1 MGATNCPE
9 TPRQK
14 LIGMMYLVLT
24 ALLALNVSTEIIQSL
39 VIVNESLETTN
50 KNFSAK
56 VEGAYYN
63 FQKQVKAN
71 PEKVKPFF
79 DKAMNV
85 QKFTNE
91 MVAYITNTK
100 WENIS
105 KENRCSIEEAQT
117 TPLGEIKSRD
127 KYDESTS
134 YYFNGSEDGAAGKAG
149 ELRRKIDEYRSKI
162 LGLIDNPKEKS
173 RLDST
178 MGLRTNLAYKDAG
191 GSKQTFEQHFF
202 YHTILAA
209 NVVILNKIIN
219 EVRNV
224 EFDVLAL
231 LYSSISEKDF
241 KFDKI
246 DVAVVPKS
254 IFVTSGQEF
263 EADVFVAA
271 LNTKDAPEIFYGSD
285 VDTISNKIIGAPI
298 SVPASGGVGKL
309 KIAAGGSGPK
319 TYGVVINV
327 KDPITGVSVPYSVKG
342 EYYVIPP
349 AVTISPT
356 KMNVFYIGV
365 PNPVSI
371 GVPGVPNE
379 KVRAGISGSG
389 GSIVKSGKPGE
400 YTVTVSSVG
409 EATVSV
415 SADMNGASRSMGSM
429 KFRVKKVPDPI
440 GYVAGVKSGAIS
452 KSALLANPIVIAKL
466 ENFDFDLNF
475 VVLSFTLSYKFQGDF
490 ISESSAGSRF
500 SSSQINAINK
510 CGKGSKVYIEDIK
523 AKGPDGTIRTLPAV
537 NLKIVN

>member
-1 MGATNCPE
+1 
-9 TPRQK
+9 
-14 LIGMMYLVLT
+14 MYLVLT
-24 ALLALNVSTEIIQSL
+24 ALLALNVSTEIIQSF

-63 FQKQVKAN
+63 FQKQYKAS
-71 PEKVKPFF
+71 PGTVKPFL
-79 DKAMNV
+79 DKAMEV
-85 QKFTNE
+85 KRLTTE
-91 MVAYITNTK
+91 MVDYVNNVK

-105 KENRCSIEEAQT
+105 KENRCSMEEAKT

-134 YYFNGSEDGAAGKAG
+134 YYFNGSEDGSAGKAG
-149 ELRRKIDEYRSKI
+149 ELRNKIDTYRGKMLNI
-162 LGLIDNPKEKS
+162 IDNPKMRS

-178 MGLRTNLAYKDAG
+178 IGLKTNLSYVDAG
-191 GSKQTFEQHFF
+191 GSKQNFERHYF

-219 EVRNV
+219 EIRNA
-224 EFDVLAL
+224 EFDELAL

-246 DVAVVPKS
+246 DVAVVPKT
-254 IFVTSGQEF
+254 IYVTSGQDF

-271 LNTKDAPEIFYGSD
+271 LNTKDAPEIFYGAD
-285 VDTISNKIIGAPI
+285 ADTLTDKIIGQSI
-298 SVPASGGVGKL
+298 TVPAAGGVGKL
-309 KIAAGGSGPK
+309 KIPASGSGMK
-319 TYGVVINV
+319 TWGVVINV
-327 KDPITGVSVPYSVKG
+327 KDPITGVNQPYSKKG
-342 EYYVIPP
+342 EYFVIPP

-379 KVRAGISGSG
+379 KVRAGINGSG

-409 EATVSV
+409 EATVNV
-415 SADMNGASRSMGSM
+415 SADMNGSSRSMGSM

-440 GYVAGVKSGAIS
+440 GVVAGVKSGAIS

-500 SSSQINAINK
+500 SSTQINAINK

>member
-14 LIGMMYLVLT
+14 MIGMMYLVLT
-24 ALLALNVSTEIIQSL
+24 ALLALNVSTEIIQSF

-63 FQKQVKAN
+63 FQKQLKAN

-79 DKAMNV
+79 DKAMTV
-85 QKFTNE
+85 QKLTND
-91 MVAYITNTK
+91 MVGYIQNVK

-105 KENRCSIEEAQT
+105 KENRCSMEEAKT

-134 YYFNGSEDGAAGKAG
+134 YYFNGSEDGSAGKAG
-149 ELRRKIDEYRSKI
+149 ELRKKIDEYRAKI
-162 LGLIDNPKEKS
+162 LALIDDPKMRA

-178 MGLRTNLAYKDAG
+178 MGLKTDLTYTDAG
-191 GSKQTFEQHFF
+191 GSKQNFEQHFF

-246 DVAVVPKS
+246 SVAVVPKS
-254 IFVTSGQEF
+254 LFVTSGQEF

-271 LNTKDAPEIFYGSD
+271 LNTKDAPEIYYGAD
-285 VDTISNKIIGAPI
+285 ADTINNKIIGQATA
-298 SVPASGGVGKL
+298 VPAAGGVGKL
-309 KIAAGGSGPK
+309 KIGAGGSGPK

-327 KDPITGVSVPYSVKG
+327 KDPTTGINVPYSVKG

-365 PNPVSI
+365 DNPVSI
-371 GVPGVPNE
+371 GVPGVPSE
-379 KVRAGISGSG
+379 KVRASISGAG
-389 GSIVKSGKPGE
+389 ASIVKSGKTGE
-400 YTVTVSSVG
+400 YIVKVSAIGEANVTVS
-409 EATVSV
+409 
-415 SADMNGASRSMGSM
+415 ADVNGSSRSMGSM
-429 KFRVKKVPDPI
+429 KFRCKRIPDPI
-440 GYVAGVKSGAIS
+440 GYVAGVKSGPIS
-452 KSALLANPIVIAKL
+452 KSALLANPIVVAKL
-466 ENFDFDLNF
+466 EGFDFEANY
-475 VVLSFTLSYKFQGDF
+475 VVTSFTLSYKFQGDF

-500 SSSQINAINK
+500 SSGQINAINK
-510 CGKGSKVYIEDIK
+510 CGKGSKIYIEDIK